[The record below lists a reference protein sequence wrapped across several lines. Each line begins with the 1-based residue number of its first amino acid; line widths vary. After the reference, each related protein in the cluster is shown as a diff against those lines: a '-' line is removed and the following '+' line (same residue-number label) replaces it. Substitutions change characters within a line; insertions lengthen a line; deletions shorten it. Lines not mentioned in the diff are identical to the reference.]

1 MGWFSSFVAFIV
13 IWWIVFFMALPWGA
27 SSPHELGQESGE
39 GHAPSAPIKPRLWL
53 KVAIVTAISIVLW
66 GVFYYV
72 NVNDLVSF
80 HAGPRR

>member
-27 SSPHELGQESGE
+27 RSPHELGEEPGQ
-39 GHAPSAPIKPRLWL
+39 GHAASAPVKPRLWL
-53 KVAIVTAISIVLW
+53 KVAIVTAISLALW

-72 NVNDLVSF
+72 NVNDLISF
-80 HAGPRR
+80 HPGSRR